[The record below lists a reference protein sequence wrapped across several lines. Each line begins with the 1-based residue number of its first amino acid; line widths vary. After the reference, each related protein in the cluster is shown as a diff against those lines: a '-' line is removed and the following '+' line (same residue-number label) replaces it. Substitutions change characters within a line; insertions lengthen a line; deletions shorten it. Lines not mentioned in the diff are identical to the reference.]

1 MHVCI
6 SVFFLIRKVASHSTE
21 EEGAVHNLETVGEV
35 CLRRSGGHSP
45 NHSHISSALPESSCT
60 LLPHKGF
67 LHFCLRVSSHK
78 GGCSATGRTGQ
89 RARALA

>member
-6 SVFFLIRKVASHSTE
+6 FVFFLIRKIASHSTE
-21 EEGAVHNLETVGEV
+21 EEGAVHHLETLGEV

-45 NHSHISSALPESSCT
+45 NHSHISSALLESSRT

-67 LHFCLRVSSHK
+67 LHLCLRVSSHK